1 MQPVN
6 QNVGQPQVNPFV
18 QLLQKLQSQG
28 GGQPQAP
35 NQNMAAMQAAMRSST
50 NPPGATPPG
59 GAPVGA
65 GQATGL
71 PGAAQPQVEDAAL
84 PGQNP
89 GSSKQLIGA
98 MNLLHQAITAM
109 TDPQEIRMLRSI
121 IILLTNLIQ
130 ADQQKYNATTGNTQ
144 AAQQAGPQGG
154 PGAGPQPRGPQG
166 GGPQGPG
173 QAPGFPSPGA

>member
-1 MQPVN
+1 MNP
-6 QNVGQPQVNPFV
+6 NVGQPAQNPFM
-18 QLLQKLQSQG
+18 QLLQHLQSQG

-35 NQNMAAMQAAMRSST
+35 NQNMAALQAAMRSSS

-59 GAPVGA
+59 GAPVGG
-65 GQATGL
+65 GQGSGL
-71 PGAAQPQVEDAAL
+71 PGGAQQPQVEDAAI

-98 MNLLHQAITAM
+98 MNLLHQAITGLS
-109 TDPQEIRMLRSI
+109 DPHEIQMLRSI

-130 ADQQKYNATTGNTQ
+130 TDQQKYNATTGSTQ
-144 AAQQAGPQGG
+144 AAQQSNPAGGPPQGG
-154 PGAGPQPRGPQG
+154 PVGAPQG